1 MVSNNVLY
9 IVPDLTL
16 IVAEIMAIQA
26 GMTAVRYYFNVCSS
40 PADQLELVM
49 EGVQVRISAC

>member
-9 IVPDLTL
+9 IVLDLTL